1 MKQILVDTDIFID
14 HLITT
19 EKESTLIKLMTK
31 YDCYTTVINAIEV
44 YEFAGL
50 ENKKIADMMLFGLKV
65 LGIHSRYADKTAEI
79 IENSK
84 KIRKNWNL
92 RDALI
97 VMMAIQ
103 NKLILATFNE
113 EKYLN
118 YNNVKLLKINK

>member
-1 MKQILVDTDIFID
+1 MKQILVDTDILID

-31 YDCYTTVINAIEV
+31 YDCYTTVINATEV

-50 ENKKIADMMLFGLKV
+50 ENKKIADMMLFSFKI
-65 LGIHSRYADKTAEI
+65 LGIHSRYAEKIAEI

-84 KIRKNWNL
+84 KIKKNWNL

>member
-1 MKQILVDTDIFID
+1 M
-14 HLITT
+14 
-19 EKESTLIKLMTK
+19 
-31 YDCYTTVINAIEV
+31 
-44 YEFAGL
+44 
-50 ENKKIADMMLFGLKV
+50 
-65 LGIHSRYADKTAEI
+65 LGIHSRYAEKIAEI
-79 IENSK
+79 IKNSK
-84 KIRKNWNL
+84 KIKKNWNL